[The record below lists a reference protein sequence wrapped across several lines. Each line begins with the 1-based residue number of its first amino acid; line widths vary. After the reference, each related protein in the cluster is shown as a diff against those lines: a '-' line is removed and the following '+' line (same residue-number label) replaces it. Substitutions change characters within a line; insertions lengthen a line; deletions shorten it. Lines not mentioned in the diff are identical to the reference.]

1 LKIRIKFEKNGSMKY
16 IGHLDVM
23 RYFQKVMRRA
33 DVNIA
38 YSSGFSPHQ
47 IMSFASP
54 LGLGITSS
62 GEYMDIEVMSTDSS
76 EIMVSKL
83 NEVMVDGIRVLS
95 YKLLPDDA
103 KNAMSIIAGAEYSVK
118 FNDKYF
124 SFDSEEIKKDI
135 EDFINKDTIEVIK
148 KTKKSEKLVDIKPMI
163 EDLSV
168 TDEEIHMFLS
178 AGSENNLKPEL
189 VIKAFCEYKGVEY
202 NEFMHYIHRI
212 DLYGKQDEKYISL
225 NDYGE
230 DI

>member
-178 AGSENNLKPEL
+178 
-189 VIKAFCEYKGVEY
+189 V
-202 NEFMHYIHRI
+202 
-212 DLYGKQDEKYISL
+212 GKRE
-225 NDYGE
+225 
-230 DI
+230 